1 MASTALEEKINK
13 IRQRNE
19 EIRRRHEEVEAD
31 KQNAAKLNALVK
43 MVPPTDWPE
52 RKEPPEFSNPPA
64 PRSNGNSK
72 PKSSAREHRGQQQQY
87 HAAGGDGKK
96 THVFAEGDG
105 PPPDPSYNFLADA
118 EREER
123 ARDDLRDDRFRGR
136 GGSQRGPSKRRGG
149 DPQGHSKDYRGSA
162 SGPKDATRPEYEA
175 WRAERNRIDEAR
187 ISRQR
192 TAEGNWRREWDNN
205 KVNVAENEAG
215 APKSV
220 RLNIGEI
227 VRKDHKE
234 FDKWQGNGNDHDSP
248 RGRGGKQYVSR
259 GAPRGSPNNRVYQH
273 SNSFEQY
280 HGPTSPSA
288 NKPASL
294 SPNRIDERTVV
305 ATDKSIKVIV
315 NHDNTTITKSPVMSV
330 KVSSSSIAGTGRV
343 GPRQKPRILYS
354 SQSETEASSNEH
366 DKFFSHKSPDDKTSH
381 VYFNRDIDEQQR
393 SVPKSPHPHRKPD
406 GNSKSPYLPK
416 KEFKYDAQQQRH
428 GEIESKSPY
437 PQRKQVK
444 DSPKSPH
451 FEKKTDFSNRDSHI
465 RQKNNSSGASTH
477 SQKRTFDKTKH
488 DSQKYST
495 PKKFEEPY
503 TSKPQRTHKRNDKSK
518 SLHHNNCR
526 EGQEPIT
533 TESNTQSDN
542 LNNEKCEQS
551 INNQIFNDSES
562 HNEINSIK
570 DICEKHS
577 PEGTALVNTVKETEN
592 GDNSVSKP
600 NIDSE
605 NTSPS
610 TGMIEV
616 EKSDT
621 DEIRS
626 GDTCDIT
633 DKSEPMIL
641 LINENTNRDTN
652 PEEKLSNENAEK
664 ESEVDS
670 VSPNCGENK
679 IGEHCDIIEENETSN
694 ELPKVLDESQKETD
708 IQTITEINLVDSTLE
723 TNCTVKNISDNEI
736 KCEQLN
742 SILAEGLDNV
752 KESVENI
759 LTLTNE
765 LQSEAKAEISQKPK
779 DVANEIPQ
787 ASNTIE
793 TSDIEKEALSSIE
806 IKMQNNEGKASSN
819 IDGQV
824 VKNSEDEETSVI

>member
-64 PRSNGNSK
+64 PRSNGNYK
-72 PKSSAREHRGQQQQY
+72 PKSSAREHRVQQQQY

-136 GGSQRGPSKRRGG
+136 GGSQRGTSKRRGG

-162 SGPKDATRPEYEA
+162 SGTKDATRPEYEA

-205 KVNVAENEAG
+205 KVNVAENETG

-220 RLNIGEI
+220 RLNIGET

-234 FDKWQGNGNDHDSP
+234 FDKWQSNGNDHDSP
-248 RGRGGKQYVSR
+248 RGRGGKQHVSR
-259 GAPRGSPNNRVYQH
+259 GAPRGSPINRVYQH

-280 HGPTSPSA
+280 HGHTSPSA
-288 NKPASL
+288 NKSASL
-294 SPNRIDERTVV
+294 SPNGIDERTVV

-315 NHDNTTITKSPVMSV
+315 NHETTTSKSPVMSV

-354 SQSETEASSNEH
+354 SQSENEASSHEH
-366 DKFFSHKSPDDKTSH
+366 DKFFNHKSPDDKTSH
-381 VYFNRDIDEQQR
+381 VYFNRDNDEQQR
-393 SVPKSPHPHRKPD
+393 SVPKSPHPHRKTD
-406 GNSKSPYLPK
+406 GNSKSPYLPR

-428 GEIESKSPY
+428 GENESKSPY
-437 PQRKQVK
+437 TQRKQVK

-451 FEKKTDFSNRDSHI
+451 FEKKADFSNRDSHI
-465 RQKNNSSGASTH
+465 RQKNKSSGASTH

-488 DSQKYST
+488 DSQKYTT

-503 TSKPQRTHKRNDKSK
+503 TPKPQRTHKRNDKSK
-518 SLHHNNCR
+518 SLHHGNCR
-526 EGQEPIT
+526 EGQEPNT
-533 TESNTQSDN
+533 NESNTQSDN
-542 LNNEKCEQS
+542 LNNDKSERS
-551 INNQIFNDSES
+551 TNNQIVNNSENY
-562 HNEINSIK
+562 NETNNVN
-570 DICEKHS
+570 DICEKQS
-577 PEGTALVNTVKETEN
+577 SEDTALVNAVNETEN
-592 GDNSVSKP
+592 GDKFASKP
-600 NIDSE
+600 IIDSV
-605 NTSPS
+605 NASPS
-610 TGMIEV
+610 TGVIGI

-621 DEIRS
+621 DKICS
-626 GDTCDIT
+626 IDTCDIT
-633 DKSEPMIL
+633 DKSEPMIIL
-641 LINENTNRDTN
+641 NYENTNS
-652 PEEKLSNENAEK
+652 EELCNKNAEK
-664 ESEVDS
+664 ESEIDS
-670 VSPNCGENK
+670 MIPNSDEDK
-679 IGEHCDIIEENETSN
+679 TGEHCDIVEQIETSN
-694 ELPKVLDESQKETD
+694 ELPKVLDESQKKPD
-708 IQTITEINLVDSTLE
+708 IQTITEINIVDSTLE
-723 TNCTVKNISDNEI
+723 TNCTVENISDNEI

-742 SILAEGLDNV
+742 SIPAKGLDNV
-752 KESVENI
+752 KEPEENV

-765 LQSEAKAEISQKPK
+765 LQSEAKAEIFQKPK
-779 DVANEIPQ
+779 DIAEELLQ
-787 ASNTIE
+787 ASNAIE
-793 TSDIEKEALSSIE
+793 TSDVEKEALSSLE
-806 IKMQNNEGKASSN
+806 IKVQDNEEIASSN
-819 IDGQV
+819 VDSQV
-824 VKNSEDEETSVI
+824 AKNPEDKETSVI